1 MNFAV
6 ISMKKILRNV
16 VDAVVFN
23 KVAVKILSAVKDIYT
38 FVSGKVSVFVKNNRI
53 AVKIGA
59 FCIVTAFFVAVSLF
73 ASGVTYG
80 FKVSYDGEE
89 IALVKDSSVFDD
101 AEDLAASNVNGK
113 VDNILLA
120 KPKFVK
126 TLTVASRLTDAAK
139 LADMLIEKN
148 KDVTYASGVTVNGET
163 VAVVEN
169 FDVEDY
175 LKTCLD
181 RYKIDGAV
189 NYSEFLDDVSVVKG
203 YYMSD
208 EVNSLNDAVAILDA
222 LQVRT
227 SSTVVSDVAIPFSTV
242 TEKTSSQVIGYSAVK
257 VAGQNGIERK
267 TERVVT
273 LNGVE
278 SERTLVSDETV
289 SSPVDKVV
297 VIGTAHSL
305 ASASQRK
312 AASGAGF
319 VFPLPKGSWTVSSYY
334 GDGRSHKA
342 VDLAAKKGT
351 SIFAAKGGTVTFAG
365 SNGNYGQLIV
375 IDHGNGLVTRYAHA
389 SAIFVSKGE
398 TVTAGQVIG
407 QVGSTGYSTG
417 NHLHF
422 EVLSCGKNVD
432 PAPYIGLG

>member
-1 MNFAV
+1 MIN
-6 ISMKKILRNV
+6 MKKVLRRV
-16 VDAVVFN
+16 FDAVVFN
-23 KVAVKILSAVKDIYT
+23 KVTVKILSAVKEIYN
-38 FVSGKVSVFVKNNRI
+38 FISGKISVFVKNNRI

-59 FCIVTAFFVAVSLF
+59 FCIVAAFFVAVSLL
-73 ASGVTYG
+73 ASGVTFG

-101 AEDLAASNVNGK
+101 AENLAASNINGK
-113 VDNILLA
+113 VDSVLLA

-126 TLTVASRLTDAAK
+126 TLTVSSRLTDAAK

-169 FDVEDY
+169 FDVEEY
-175 LKTCLD
+175 LETCLD
-181 RYKIDGAV
+181 RYKISGAV
-189 NYSEFLDDVSVVKG
+189 NYSEFVDDVDVIKG

-208 EVNSLNDAVAILDA
+208 DVNSLNDAVAALDA

-242 TEKTSSQVIGYSAVK
+242 TEKTSSQVIGYTAVK

-273 LNGVE
+273 LNGAE
-278 SERTLVSDETV
+278 SERTLISDETV
-289 SSPVDKVV
+289 SSPVNKVV
-297 VIGTAHSL
+297 VIGTAQSL

-312 AASGAGF
+312 AASSAGF
-319 VFPLPKGSWTVSSYY
+319 IFPLPKGSWKVSSYY
-334 GDGRSHKA
+334 GDGRGHKA
-342 VDLAAKKGT
+342 VDLCAKKGV

-365 SNGNYGQLIV
+365 TSGNYGQLIV
-375 IDHGNGLVTRYAHA
+375 VDHGNGLVTKYAHA

-407 QVGSTGYSTG
+407 QVGSTGQSTG

-422 EVLSCGKNVD
+422 EVLSGGKNVD